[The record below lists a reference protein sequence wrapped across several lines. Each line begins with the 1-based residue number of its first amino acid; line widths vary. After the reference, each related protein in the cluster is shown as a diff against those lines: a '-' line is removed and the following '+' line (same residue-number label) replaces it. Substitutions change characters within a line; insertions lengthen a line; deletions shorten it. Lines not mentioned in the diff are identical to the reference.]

1 MGERGLSGID
11 KLARAAGLLLANLF
25 GGIGGRYSRP
35 EQMTA
40 LDWNDLRKDLLRVAD
55 IAEDVLMGLPAL
67 MEKTMSAALPA
78 IHLQITL
85 ASLPFLGRLH
95 DGYNDVPESLD
106 EFMYVAE
113 KQRVIMLHSPV
124 HLTAVFRVLQGIH
137 ENHSMSRVVP
147 RIKGS
152 FSGFRN

>member
-1 MGERGLSGID
+1 LSGID

-55 IAEDVLMGLPAL
+55 IAEDAMGLSAF
-67 MEKTMSAALPA
+67 METTVPAALPA

-85 ASLPFLGRLH
+85 ASLPLLGRLH
-95 DGYNDVPESLD
+95 DGYNNDPKSLD

-113 KQRVIMLHSPV
+113 KQRVIALHSPV

-137 ENHSMSRVVP
+137 ENHSMFRVVP
-147 RIKGS
+147 RFKGA
-152 FSGFRN
+152 F